1 MIWPICTKK
10 ADLIFKGLKEECENL
25 FDLKIRKVTPINR
38 GWLNLKWKL
47 ETDTGVY
54 VLKQYNKDRYKLYDP
69 DLLLQALQQQQ
80 RLHNN
85 GVHCPKLLTH
95 KNDILH
101 TSKCNERFIV
111 LEHKEGEIVS
121 PGKVNKKQ
129 INSLGQMIG
138 SMHKLLNDGSLIKG
152 KNTQFVPP
160 AQENRLL
167 HWENKIKEANQ
178 LGKQDILPFIKLQ
191 KEVTKFVDTEPF
203 QASIKGWAH
212 RDLWVDNF
220 LFHKDNVSAILDFDR
235 MGYDYLDLDI
245 GRAIISCALDDGK
258 LNMELVVSFL
268 EGYRKELD
276 FSAGRIVQSIQML
289 WYMESTWWIHT
300 NIDQHSV
307 PPMRFAEEMIWIAE
321 NYGELH
327 NVLAYL

>member
-1 MIWPICTKK
+1 MIEPLSNEK
-10 ADLIFKGLKEECENL
+10 ANLIFKELKEECEKL
-25 FDLKIRKVTPINR
+25 FDLNIRKATPINR

-47 ETDTGVY
+47 ETDAGVY
-54 VLKQYNKDRYKLYDP
+54 VLKQYNKDRYKLYDSN
-69 DLLLQALQQQQ
+69 LLVQALQQQQ

-85 GVHCPKLLTH
+85 GLCCPKLLTH
-95 KNDILH
+95 ESDIIH
-101 TSKCNERFIV
+101 VSKSKEKFVV
-111 LEHKEGEIVS
+111 LEHQEGELVP

-138 SMHKLLNDGSLIKG
+138 IMHKLLNDGSLMKG
-152 KNTQFVPP
+152 KNAQFVLP

-167 HWENKIKEANQ
+167 HWENKIRGAKQ
-178 LGKQDILPFIKLQ
+178 LGKQESLPFIKLQ

-203 QASIKGWAH
+203 QTSIKGWAH

-220 LFHKDNVSAILDFDR
+220 LFHKNDVSAILDFDR

-245 GRAIISCALDDGK
+245 GRAVISCALDNGK
-258 LNMELVVSFL
+258 LNMELVASFL

-276 FSAGRIVQSIQML
+276 FTAGRIVRTIQML
-289 WYMESTWWIHT
+289 WYMESAWWINT
-300 NIDQHSV
+300 NMDQHSV
-307 PPMRFAEEMIWIAE
+307 PPTRFAEEMIWIAE

-327 NVLAYL
+327 NMLAYL